1 MMRGDTT
8 NVFLVARRE
17 WWVILLFVWAGAGG
31 GDVVHYGATVVPRCL
46 SIKTRDT
53 TLRYQADSGLRH
65 WSAHITIS
73 ITIPTLNPLD
83 FVADFLSFHFLRLL
97 KPIEMSFGGAGKQSW
112 KKLHRISL
120 LHFGISNTSY
130 LDNTKTCAAWIT
142 ARGSDTKMTNKYFS
156 HNLDV
161 NCHKYFL
168 TSCVLIN
175 QMLTQNNE
183 KQAMH
188 RLLFLT
194 IRIKIG
200 NVKPIR
206 LVAWPRKASR
216 GILTNK
222 LQISP
227 LLNHW
232 VQNRL

>member
-17 WWVILLFVWAGAGG
+17 WWVILLFVWAGAGA

-130 LDNTKTCAAWIT
+130 LDNTKTFDTHMVKSSLTTKSCLIFARRISDYFCKCAAWIT
-142 ARGSDTKMTNKYFS
+142 ARGSDTKMTHKYFS
-156 HNLDV
+156 HNLDAG
-161 NCHKYFL
+161 CQL
-168 TSCVLIN
+168 S
-175 QMLTQNNE
+175 
-183 KQAMH
+183 
-188 RLLFLT
+188 
-194 IRIKIG
+194 
-200 NVKPIR
+200 
-206 LVAWPRKASR
+206 
-216 GILTNK
+216 
-222 LQISP
+222 
-227 LLNHW
+227 
-232 VQNRL
+232 

>member
-1 MMRGDTT
+1 MQLRSWDDE
-8 NVFLVARRE
+8 RRYNKRIFGGQGRVVSNTVVCLGRSGSG
-17 WWVILLFVWAGAGG
+17 WCGALWCN
-31 GDVVHYGATVVPRCL
+31 GATVVPRCL

-130 LDNTKTCAAWIT
+130 LDNTKTFDTHMVKSSLTTKSCLIFARRISDYFCKCAAWIT
-142 ARGSDTKMTNKYFS
+142 ARGSDTKMTHKYFS

-175 QMLTQNNE
+175 QSNVNT
-183 KQAMH
+183 KQWETSNA
-188 RLLFLT
+188 
-194 IRIKIG
+194 
-200 NVKPIR
+200 
-206 LVAWPRKASR
+206 
-216 GILTNK
+216 
-222 LQISP
+222 
-227 LLNHW
+227 
-232 VQNRL
+232 

>member
-1 MMRGDTT
+1 MFDASFSCSWEVEMMRGDTT

-17 WWVILLFVWAGAGG
+17 WWVILLFVWAGAGA

-130 LDNTKTCAAWIT
+130 LDNTISTLFHRFQRRSWWSV
-142 ARGSDTKMTNKYFS
+142 RD
-156 HNLDV
+156 
-161 NCHKYFL
+161 
-168 TSCVLIN
+168 
-175 QMLTQNNE
+175 
-183 KQAMH
+183 H
-188 RLLFLT
+188 RLPEHRWPGEDGGRPHRERWSHAHL
-194 IRIKIG
+194 R
-200 NVKPIR
+200 PDQDR
-206 LVAWPRKASR
+206 LVR
-216 GILTNK
+216 GGNLCTSGIVTT
-222 LQISP
+222 
-227 LLNHW
+227 
-232 VQNRL
+232 